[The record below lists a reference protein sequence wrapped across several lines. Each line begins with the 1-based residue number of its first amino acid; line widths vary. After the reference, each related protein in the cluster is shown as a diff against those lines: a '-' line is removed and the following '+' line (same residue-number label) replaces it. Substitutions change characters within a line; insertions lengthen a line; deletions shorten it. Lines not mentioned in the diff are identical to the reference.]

1 MTLVK
6 QPVQE
11 GAWGDIRNGVNP
23 WSKKKVFHISPQG
36 HLDGQVF
43 KPRVPEYLDKYDPSL
58 PDFEDVSTPRIC
70 FSPSIE
76 GCLNAI
82 LVNIGRWKTADK
94 LKDWYVYV
102 PEKPLNVYKHRTN
115 KQLIK
120 EKKVYDANLTKE
132 IWIEEPVRM
141 KQYGIIR
148 IDSVSDKSRKN
159 AVPSTK
165 GESKRRNVYN
175 FKWHW
180 LVRPKVL
187 KDVAYDYSPMGVCKN
202 MVDELYGFKWGL
214 AENGSIRNASPQ
226 EFNTKYH
233 LQSPEEFEKN
243 HGGICYDFVEWEAGY
258 LEAYGYTCRK
268 FYLYA
273 ETPGHDTHTFVLV
286 DDGKGGFIYPEGAFK
301 LMEGVYEVKSPE
313 EAALKI
319 MDIMFDVS
327 DANKKLKEIKYYVWE
342 YKDHPPYGSDMD
354 TCQRYFTQHDPFH
367 EGTATKIN

>member
-1 MTLVK
+1 M
-6 QPVQE
+6 
-11 GAWGDIRNGVNP
+11 
-23 WSKKKVFHISPQG
+23 
-36 HLDGQVF
+36 
-43 KPRVPEYLDKYDPSL
+43 
-58 PDFEDVSTPRIC
+58 
-70 FSPSIE
+70 
-76 GCLNAI
+76 
-82 LVNIGRWKTADK
+82 VNIGRWKTADK

-102 PEKPLNVYKHRTN
+102 PEKPLNAYKHRTN

-132 IWIEEPVRM
+132 IWIEEPVRL

-148 IDSVSDKSRKN
+148 IDAVSDKSRKN

-180 LVRPKVL
+180 LVKPKVL

-214 AENGSIRNASPQ
+214 AENGSVRDASPQ

-268 FYLYA
+268 FYLFA
-273 ETPGHDTHTFVLV
+273 KTPGHDTHTFILV

-313 EAALKI
+313 EAALKV
-319 MDIMFDVS
+319 MDKMFDVS

-354 TCQRYFTQHDPFH
+354 ACQRYFTQGDPFH
-367 EGTATKIN
+367 EGTATKIK